1 VAGLAALT
9 SSLVLLIGLV
19 LPRGPLPAVALV
31 TGVLGLYGWS
41 AFAGRESEAR
51 RRLVARLRE
60 SQAELKTIIDTSPSA
75 VITADDRGAIVGWNR
90 QAERMFGWSPD
101 EALGRTLAATI
112 VPSRFRRAHERGI
125 ARYRQTGEGRLL
137 GKTVEMP
144 ARHRDGHEFA
154 VELTVSPGWQEEGHA
169 IVVAFVQDI
178 SERKQSERLR
188 KAEYAVTRPLATAAS
203 WEQAAPQVIRGIC
216 ENLGWDLGEFWIVD
230 PEAGVLRWECAWHR
244 GPRGFEEF
252 ATVSRD
258 VPFVPGSGL
267 LGRVW
272 ATRKPASIADIGS
285 ARTDAGDSGLEV
297 ESTRA
302 AAAVRAGLRSQFAF
316 PTMNGSTVTG
326 VLALF
331 SREHRTPDRS
341 TLRVMGNLGSQ
352 IGQFIERRRAEEA
365 LRDSGERI
373 RVILDNVVDGIIT
386 LDAEGII
393 QSCNPPAQKL
403 FGYAPE
409 EIIGKDAA
417 VLVDPAVQAEFTVF
431 LGRWLRSSGKPG
443 TSVPQETVGRRPDG
457 STFPLE
463 CLLSKVKLERGSL
476 HIATLRDISVR
487 KAQSEALEYRALHD
501 LLTGLPNRT
510 FLGDRLEQAILAGER
525 EKKPR
530 ALLLLDMDRF
540 KQVNDTLGH
549 ASGDRLLQEVALR
562 LRKALRRADT
572 VARWGGDE
580 FAIVPSGTTDV
591 PRAILIAEKLL
602 ETLEAP
608 FTVAGQQVDIG
619 ASIGIAI
626 YPEHG
631 DDATTLMG
639 RADVAMYVAK
649 QARSG
654 YSLYTGEQE
663 SALRPLA
670 LVTKLRSA
678 IEQFELVLHYQP
690 IVDLQTG
697 TPLRAEALVRW
708 GHPSHGLI
716 QPNDFIPAAEQ
727 SDLIKPLTLWV
738 LNEALTQ
745 LNTWRKAGLDL
756 GVTVNL
762 SGRTLLDPEFPDAT
776 RQLLETWS
784 ISPDLLTFEIT
795 ERSMLASA
803 EHEALRR
810 LRALGV
816 RLSADDFGT
825 GYASLVH
832 LKQLAL
838 DEIKIDRSFVTDMV
852 ANHDDAAIVRSTIDL
867 AHSLGMRVVAEG
879 IENPDTWEHL
889 SQLGC
894 DFVQGFYVSRPLP
907 GSELGPW
914 LRAPRCALPVD
925 GSRVVNLAV

>member
-31 TGVLGLYGWS
+31 TGVLGLYAWS

-60 SQAELKTIIDTSPSA
+60 SQTELKTIIDTSPSA

-272 ATRKPASIADIGS
+272 ATRKPASIADIAS

-393 QSCNPPAQKL
+393 LSCNPPAQKL

-443 TSVPQETVGRRPDG
+443 TSVPQETVARRPDG

-697 TPLRAEALVRW
+697 TPLAAEALVRW

-762 SGRTLLDPEFPDAT
+762 SGRTLLDPDFPDAT
-776 RQLLETWS
+776 RQLLETWT
-784 ISPDLLTFEIT
+784 IAPGLLTFEIT
-795 ERSMLASA
+795 ERSMLAAA

-879 IENPDTWEHL
+879 VENPDTWEQL
-889 SQLGC
+889 AQLGC

-914 LRAPRCALPVD
+914 LRAPRCALPAE
-925 GSRVVNLAV
+925 GSRVVNVAV